1 MKKEKKLLIIGPLP
15 ENHGIGGVTIHVQRL
30 LDFLDKSGFAY
41 KFMDY
46 GKTPIKGLLGAIRK
60 VSIVHFHI
68 SNPFFLFFLVITA
81 RMMGKNVIMT
91 LHGNYGRF
99 STVKN
104 FIVRVAVKIVTVP
117 IIINQRS
124 YDICKKFNERAVL
137 IPAFIPPQITEE
149 LQSEIEAMLNKYRG
163 EGRKI
168 VSTNAY
174 NITYDKKGLEIY
186 GIDFLVRF
194 FSGKKGYV
202 LIVSDP
208 SGNYKKKYPQ
218 SIDGVEFVNYPHPY
232 FELLKH
238 VDCFVRNTSTDGDAL
253 SVKEALYLKIPTL
266 CTDVVDRPEGVC
278 LFKYSDEDSFRHCL
292 QNVKAPNYT
301 IENGAER
308 VLRLYEEI

>member
-15 ENHGIGGVTIHVQRL
+15 ENHGFGGVTIHVQRL

-46 GKTPIKGLLGAIRK
+46 GKTSIKGLLSAIRK

-68 SNPFFLFFLVITA
+68 SNPIFLFFFVITA
-81 RMMGKNVIMT
+81 RMMGKDVIMT

-99 STVKN
+99 STAKN
-104 FIVRVAVKIVTVP
+104 YIVRMTVKFVTVP
-117 IIINQRS
+117 IIINKRS
-124 YDICKKFNERAVL
+124 YDICKKFNKRAVL
-137 IPAFIPPQITEE
+137 IPAFIPPQKIEK
-149 LQSEIEAMLNKYRG
+149 LQSEIEALLNKYRD
-163 EGRKI
+163 EGRII
-168 VSTNAY
+168 VSTNAS
-174 NITYDKKGLEIY
+174 NVTYDKEGYEIY

-218 SIDGVEFVNYPHPY
+218 TIDGVEFVNYPHPY

-238 VDCFVRNTSTDGDAL
+238 SDCFVRNTSTDGDAL